1 MEENTEDNIQ
11 IGVNSQE
18 NVLSNEDLQSS
29 NRFQIRYSVGTDVGK
44 KRSENQ
50 DSYGVLKDDNFHLF
64 IVADGMGG
72 AKGGAYASSL
82 AINVLER
89 EISSGNNPEE
99 LDPDKLVR
107 AIKKANTEIY
117 KKGSTES
124 HLEGMGTT
132 FVSIA
137 FLNEKILIA
146 NVGDSRIY
154 RIRDLQIEQ
163 LTNDH
168 TLVQELVRSGSIS
181 QDQAEDHPVSHM
193 LTRSLGP
200 AAEVEVDCE
209 YHKQSVKNGDRYL
222 VCSDGLYN
230 MVPLP
235 IIQDIIGKF
244 NLDDAIQNLIDYA
257 NSQGGNDNITAIL
270 IEVKEVAVS
279 NVTLN
284 NERISKNN
292 QIQREGYNERLLTK
306 DQQDIYKGT
315 FLKPKKHLEVKYL
328 VIGLIVFATG
338 ALFNPN
344 VFRSFK
350 VFDSDTATVRKV
362 VNGNI
367 LKKTDSK
374 SADFETKNQI
384 IQENT
389 KIHETIEYKANSED
403 SLALNVDTPPIVD
416 VYEPSLVIPIF
427 INQNSSIALNNGEHN
442 VVNKNPDNKDRLDA
456 EKSLDELIQDNN
468 SREVKLKK
476 VLEIERRMNL
486 LDAPIGG
493 EIAKISSDAKAELLK
508 VEDELNEV
516 EKSLDFATRRLT
528 VWFSRAKDIDKSD
541 PLTLL
546 NEVALTSN
554 RVRELK
560 VNYEKA
566 TWEYLKIS
574 EELKI
579 NPRDAKLNESLKDLS
594 KTRNDIKRNLSND
607 IREAIKLEID
617 ASEQEI
623 TSISTRKG
631 ELEKHKEEN
640 EQLILF
646 AKAILS
652 GDSELKKKI
661 KADLAHQ
668 KDSIMIELGL
678 Q

>member
-1 MEENTEDNIQ
+1 M
-11 IGVNSQE
+11 
-18 NVLSNEDLQSS
+18 
-29 NRFQIRYSVGTDVGK
+29 
-44 KRSENQ
+44 
-50 DSYGVLKDDNFHLF
+50 
-64 IVADGMGG
+64 
-72 AKGGAYASSL
+72 
-82 AINVLER
+82 
-89 EISSGNNPEE
+89 
-99 LDPDKLVR
+99 
-107 AIKKANTEIY
+107 
-117 KKGSTES
+117 
-124 HLEGMGTT
+124 
-132 FVSIA
+132 
-137 FLNEKILIA
+137 
-146 NVGDSRIY
+146 
-154 RIRDLQIEQ
+154 
-163 LTNDH
+163 
-168 TLVQELVRSGSIS
+168 
-181 QDQAEDHPVSHM
+181 
-193 LTRSLGP
+193 
-200 AAEVEVDCE
+200 
-209 YHKQSVKNGDRYL
+209 
-222 VCSDGLYN
+222 
-230 MVPLP
+230 
-235 IIQDIIGKF
+235 
-244 NLDDAIQNLIDYA
+244 
-257 NSQGGNDNITAIL
+257 
-270 IEVKEVAVS
+270 
-279 NVTLN
+279 
-284 NERISKNN
+284 
-292 QIQREGYNERLLTK
+292 
-306 DQQDIYKGT
+306 
-315 FLKPKKHLEVKYL
+315 
-328 VIGLIVFATG
+328 
-338 ALFNPN
+338 
-344 VFRSFK
+344 
-350 VFDSDTATVRKV
+350 
-362 VNGNI
+362 
-367 LKKTDSK
+367 
-374 SADFETKNQI
+374 
-384 IQENT
+384 
-389 KIHETIEYKANSED
+389 
-403 SLALNVDTPPIVD
+403 D

-427 INQNSSIALNNGEHN
+427 VNQNSSIALNNGEHN